1 MARQLLSRLKITG
14 DLIATTPIHVG
25 GNGGDPIVDLALAV
39 NGRGKFYVPGTSL
52 AGALRAWMPL
62 ENEQF
67 VNQVWGPLLDKKNR
81 ENSLSSSE
89 SHASF
94 VVVEDAE
101 ISSSKIEIR
110 DGVGIDRLTGTAAE
124 RVKFDRAIL
133 PKGTKIPLDITVEH
147 SANQSSANWD
157 QVKAEFHALLTA
169 LQNEEVYLGA
179 AKTRG
184 LGRVKLEGLKIKEQD
199 LASTTGILATLKGDG
214 KTKNLSELA
223 TASVSVTQ
231 RPRLSCTIHWQPVG
245 PVMVKAEAD
254 GIAVDMLP
262 LVSAVAEDN
271 VSFVIPGSSIKGALR
286 TQAERIIRT
295 LLHRSIPDLEDPQ
308 QRFLQQLQDIPL
320 IKSLFGNAARME
332 SGQQLGQIAALSIA
346 DCYATKSLEIF
357 EWAAIE
363 TAETEQQLR
372 QRLDQANLRNTQMAM
387 HVAIDRWT
395 GGAADS
401 FLYSTLEPMGVKW
414 QPIELG
420 LDLSRHSEEH
430 EPMIT
435 LLLLL
440 LRDLKAGRIPLGFG
454 ANRGLGAIEVTK
466 VEISGRGLA
475 EPLTS
480 LTEATLEDGRI
491 EELSGHLLRHLTNS
505 WQAWLDEQMNLEAAS

>member
-14 DLIATTPIHVG
+14 NLLATTPIHVG
-25 GNGGDPIVDLALAV
+25 GNGGDPLVDLALAV

-52 AGALRAWMPL
+52 AGALRAWMSL
-62 ENEQF
+62 DNDQF
-67 VNQVWGPLLDKKNR
+67 VDQVWGFQSDKGDKGQ
-81 ENSLSSSE
+81 
-89 SHASF
+89 ASF
-94 VVVEDAE
+94 VLVEDAE

-133 PKGTKIPLDITVEH
+133 PKGTKIPLNITIEQ
-147 SANQSSANWD
+147 SASNSSASWD

-169 LQNEEVYLGA
+169 LQNQEVYLGA

-184 LGRVKLEGLKIKEQD
+184 LGRVKLEGLNIKEQD

-214 KTKNLSELA
+214 KTKNLSGLA
-223 TASVSVTQ
+223 TTTVSVTY
-231 RPRLSCTIHWQPVG
+231 RPRLAFTIHWQPVG
-245 PVMVKAEAD
+245 PVMVKAESD

-262 LVSAVAEDN
+262 LVSAVAEDR
-271 VSFVIPGSSIKGALR
+271 VSFVIPGSSIKGAFR

-295 LLHRSIPDLEDPQ
+295 LLQRSIPDSENPQ

-320 IKSLFGNAARME
+320 IKSLFGNAARLD
-332 SGQQLGQIAALSIA
+332 SHKNQLGQIAALSIA
-346 DCYATKSLEIF
+346 DCYAKESFTLEQ
-357 EWAAIE
+357 WAAIE

-372 QRLDQANLRNTQMAM
+372 QRLNEAKLRDTQMAM

-414 QPIELG
+414 QPLELG
-420 LDLSRHSEEH
+420 LDLSRYAEER

-440 LRDLKAGRIPLGFG
+440 LRDLQAGRIPLGFG

-480 LTEATLEDGRI
+480 LTDATLENGRI

-505 WQAWLDEQMNLEAAS
+505 WQAWLTQQQQSEVLV